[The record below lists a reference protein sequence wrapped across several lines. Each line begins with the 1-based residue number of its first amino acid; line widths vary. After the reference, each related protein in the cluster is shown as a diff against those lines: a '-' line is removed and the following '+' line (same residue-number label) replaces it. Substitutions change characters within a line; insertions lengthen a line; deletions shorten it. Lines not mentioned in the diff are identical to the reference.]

1 MNIADVQQNTPEWLA
16 LRATHDTA
24 SEAPAMM
31 GVSKYQ
37 TRAALL
43 KQKSTGL
50 CEDIDAG
57 KQSLFN
63 KGHASEATARPLAEQ
78 MMGDLFPVTATLG
91 IDGLKLLASL
101 DGVTI
106 TDDEIWEH
114 KLWSESLAAQVRSG
128 TLEPHYTVQMD
139 QQLLVSGATRC
150 LFMTSDGTPDRMAWM
165 WYETTDAKKA
175 ALIAA
180 WKQFHADLATY
191 VPAEPVDAKPTGKA
205 PETLPAL
212 RIEVTGMVT
221 ASNLA
226 EFKQTALSAIAS
238 VNRDLQSDQDFAD
251 AERAVRWCGDIEER
265 LAAAKQHALSQTA
278 SIDELFRTMDDISA
292 EARRVRL
299 DLDKL
304 VKSRKESI
312 RGELVADG
320 MAKLRKHIAS
330 LDARIGKPLMPGIHS
345 DFCGAI
351 KGKRSVDSIRD
362 AVDTELA
369 RAKIAANEV
378 ADRITVNLRVLNE
391 HPDHAFLFADTGSI
405 VLKASEDLA
414 LLVKSRIAERQ
425 AAEARKLEAERIERE
440 QVEARLR
447 ERLRTDEAAKL
458 AREAEA
464 KNTPAQDT
472 QQVLKAT
479 AATPDATDR
488 DAPVTTSPDG
498 GPMGAGQ
505 PAAAGPT
512 LGFVRPIHPAAAAL
526 RNDPPTLKLGTIC
539 ERLGFTV
546 NAEFLASVGFT
557 ATMDRRACL
566 YRESDFKAICA
577 AISEHVLAVGA
588 ELAQAA

>member
-16 LRATHDTA
+16 LRATHYTA

-43 KQKSTGL
+43 KQKASGI

-57 KQSLFN
+57 KRSLFN
-63 KGHASEATARPLAEQ
+63 KGHAAEADARPMAEE
-78 MMGDLFPVTATLG
+78 MLGDLFPVTATLEV
-91 IDGLKLLASL
+91 DGLKLLASL

-114 KLWSESLAAQVRSG
+114 KLWSESLAAQLREG

-139 QQLLVSGATRC
+139 QQLLVSGASRC
-150 LFMTSDGTPDRMAWM
+150 MFMTSNGTSGRMLWM
-165 WYETTDAKKA
+165 WYETTDEKKA
-175 ALIAA
+175 ALIAG
-180 WKQFHADLATY
+180 WKQFHADLAAY
-191 VPAEPVDAKPTGKA
+191 VPAEPVDVKPTGKA

-251 AERAVRWCGDIEER
+251 AERAVKWCGDIEER
-265 LAAAKQHALSQTA
+265 LSAAKQHALSQTA

-304 VKSRKESI
+304 VKSRKEAI
-312 RGELVADG
+312 KGEIAAEGV
-320 MAKLRKHIAS
+320 AKLREHIAS
-330 LDARIGKPLMPGIHS
+330 LNARIGKPLMPTIPA
-345 DFCGAI
+345 DFGGVI

-369 RAKIAANEV
+369 RTKIEANEI
-378 ADRITVNLRVLNE
+378 ADRITVNLRTLNE
-391 HPDHAFLFADTGSI
+391 KPELAFLFADVGSI
-405 VLKASEDLA
+405 VLKAPDDLA
-414 LLVKSRIAERQ
+414 MLVKSRIADHQ
-425 AAEARKLEAERIERE
+425 AAEAKRLEAERERIRAE
-440 QVEARLR
+440 
-447 ERLRTDEAAKL
+447 EAAKL

-464 KNTPAQDT
+464 IKNTPAQEPA
-472 QQVLKAT
+472 QVLKAT
-479 AATPDATDR
+479 PAMADATDR
-488 DAPVTTSPDG
+488 GTPVTSSPIG
-498 GPMGAGQ
+498 GSMGAGQ
-505 PAAAGPT
+505 PAAAGPA
-512 LGFVRPIHPAAAAL
+512 LGSVRSIHPAAAQL
-526 RNDPPTLKLGTIC
+526 RHDPPTLKLGSIN

-546 NAEFLASVGFT
+546 NAEFLANLGFE

-566 YRESDFKAICA
+566 YQEADFPLICE
-577 AISEHVLAVGA
+577 AISEHVLSVANVK
-588 ELAQAA
+588 AAA